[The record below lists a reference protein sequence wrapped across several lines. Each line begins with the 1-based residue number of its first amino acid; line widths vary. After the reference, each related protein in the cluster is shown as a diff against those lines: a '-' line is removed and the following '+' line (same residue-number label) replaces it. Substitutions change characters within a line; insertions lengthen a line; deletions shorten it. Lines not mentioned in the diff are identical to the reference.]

1 MTSELKS
8 MIGENYAE
16 QPSIPT
22 QNHQKELQRKTK
34 DYIKRQTGLKREL
47 IKLIGGV
54 PSIVERSN
62 HKVVKRSNWV
72 WSKFS
77 NPSRKDKLE
86 LEHWQRKED
95 VGKEYDTSFN
105 RSIEI
110 VEFTKDEYDKL
121 IKPNDRNW
129 NYEQTMYLWDLIKQY
144 QLKFVIIFDRFDEKT
159 YGERTVESLKDRYY
173 SVARTILEHRRLFDH
188 PIIKSGYNYEQEI
201 KRRTYLEKTMNK
213 SFAEL
218 KEENALIEMA
228 ENLNKKIEKNENF
241 EKALNQKLS
250 ELPPI
255 NQNNLIS
262 NTMTLDEGEN
272 TINTFSENKLMN
284 NNIENENP
292 NNKKIETFGE
302 GNNNG
307 QTFEDFLKDNI
318 TRNDSF
324 VYLRSQKLKHN
335 LPVSEKIQE
344 RVDNYM
350 KEFNIPEKLIPTA
363 KVEMAYDNLRNNVIL
378 YTSLKKYLDKKER
391 EYDYLQKKYQEFQQK
406 NLQLNPNNQMS
417 VAPHPPSNRSV
428 PRSDKNIQQGR
439 LVPGRPLPPP
449 EHKDDMSQIMQNK
462 NAQNINNNI
471 HSQVI
476 NNIKVNDMSG
486 INNAINQ
493 PNIDLKN
500 ISVNASNANTNTE
513 QQDNKQTGH
522 KEKKKRIPGTPKAR
536 KRKTANEEDAPA
548 EEEKEPK
555 SNSKKKKKG
564 TK

>member
-1 MTSELKS
+1 

-22 QNHQKELQRKTK
+22 QNQQKELQRKTK
-34 DYIKRQTGLKREL
+34 DYIKKQTGLKREL

-54 PSIVERSN
+54 PSIVERST

-77 NPSRKDKLE
+77 NPSRKDKLQ

-95 VGKEYDTSFN
+95 VGKEYDTSYN

-218 KEENALIEMA
+218 KEENYIMEMA

-241 EKALNQKLS
+241 EKVLNQKLS
-250 ELPPI
+250 ELPPV
-255 NQNNLIS
+255 NQNNLQQNAMSI
-262 NTMTLDEGEN
+262 DEGEN
-272 TINTFSENKLMN
+272 SINNFSENKLL
-284 NNIENENP
+284 NNIENEN
-292 NNKKIETFGE
+292 KKIESFGE
-302 GNNNG
+302 SNNNG

-378 YTSLKKYLDKKER
+378 YTSLKKYLDKKQK
-391 EYDYLQKKYQEFQQK
+391 EYDFLQKKYQEYQQK
-406 NLQLNPNNQMS
+406 NLQLNPNQVSMG
-417 VAPHPPSNRSV
+417 AHPQSNRNV
-428 PRSDKNIQQGR
+428 PRSDKNIPQIRSG
-439 LVPGRPLPPP
+439 VGRPLPPP
-449 EHKDDMSQIMQNK
+449 EHKEDIPIIIPNK
-462 NAQNINNNI
+462 NMQNINNI
-471 HSQVI
+471 SQVI
-476 NNIKVNDMSG
+476 KGNDLVA
-486 INNAINQ
+486 INNQIIQ
-493 PNIDLKN
+493 PNVDLKN
-500 ISVNASNANTNTE
+500 NSINASNVNTNNE
-513 QQDNKQTGH
+513 QQDSKQPGH
-522 KEKKKRIPGTPKAR
+522 KEKKKRMPGTPKAR
-536 KRKTANEEDAPA
+536 KRKNANDEDAPA

>member
-8 MIGENYAE
+8 MIGENYAD
-16 QPSIPT
+16 QAPIPSS
-22 QNHQKELQRKTK
+22 NHQKELERKTK
-34 DYIKRQTGLKREL
+34 DYIKKQTGLKREL

-54 PSIVERSN
+54 PSIVERST

-77 NPSRKDKLE
+77 NPSRKDKLQ

-95 VGKEYDTSFN
+95 VGKEYDTSYN

-218 KEENALIEMA
+218 KEENYIMEMA
-228 ENLNKKIEKNENF
+228 ENLNKKMEKNENF
-241 EKALNQKLS
+241 EKVLNQKSS
-250 ELPPI
+250 ELPPV
-255 NQNNLIS
+255 NQNNLQQNAMSI
-262 NTMTLDEGEN
+262 DEGEN
-272 TINTFSENKLMN
+272 SINNFSENKLL
-284 NNIENENP
+284 NNIENEN
-292 NNKKIETFGE
+292 KKIESFGE
-302 GNNNG
+302 SNNNG

-378 YTSLKKYLDKKER
+378 YTSLKKYLDKKQK
-391 EYDYLQKKYQEFQQK
+391 EYDFLQKKYQEYQQK
-406 NLQLNPNNQMS
+406 NLQLNPNQMS
-417 VAPHPPSNRSV
+417 MGAHPQSNRNV
-428 PRSDKNIQQGR
+428 PRSDKNIPQIRSG
-439 LVPGRPLPPP
+439 VGRPLPPP
-449 EHKDDMSQIMQNK
+449 EHKEDIPIIIPNK
-462 NAQNINNNI
+462 NMQNINNI
-471 HSQVI
+471 SQVI
-476 NNIKVNDMSG
+476 KGNDLVA
-486 INNAINQ
+486 INNQIIQ
-493 PNIDLKN
+493 PNVDLKN
-500 ISVNASNANTNTE
+500 NSINASNVNTNNE
-513 QQDNKQTGH
+513 QQDSKQPGH
-522 KEKKKRIPGTPKAR
+522 KEKKKRMPGTPKAR
-536 KRKTANEEDAPA
+536 KRKNANDEDAPA

>member
-8 MIGENYAE
+8 MIGENYAD
-16 QPSIPT
+16 QAPIPSS
-22 QNHQKELQRKTK
+22 NHQKELERKTK
-34 DYIKRQTGLKREL
+34 DYIKKQTGLKREL

-54 PSIVERSN
+54 PSIVERST

-77 NPSRKDKLE
+77 NPSRKDKLQ

-95 VGKEYDTSFN
+95 VGKEYDTSYN

-218 KEENALIEMA
+218 KEENYIMEMA
-228 ENLNKKIEKNENF
+228 ENLNKKMEKNENF
-241 EKALNQKLS
+241 EKVLNQKLS
-250 ELPPI
+250 ELPPV
-255 NQNNLIS
+255 NQNNLQQNAMSI
-262 NTMTLDEGEN
+262 DEGEN
-272 TINTFSENKLMN
+272 SINNFSENKLL
-284 NNIENENP
+284 NNIENEN
-292 NNKKIETFGE
+292 KKIESFGE
-302 GNNNG
+302 SNNNG

-378 YTSLKKYLDKKER
+378 YTSLKKYLDKKQK
-391 EYDYLQKKYQEFQQK
+391 EYDFLQKKYQEYQQK
-406 NLQLNPNNQMS
+406 NLQLNPNQVSMGT
-417 VAPHPPSNRSV
+417 HPQSNRNV
-428 PRSDKNIQQGR
+428 PRSDKNIPQIRSG
-439 LVPGRPLPPP
+439 VGRPLPPP
-449 EHKDDMSQIMQNK
+449 EHKEDVPIIIPNK
-462 NAQNINNNI
+462 NMQNINNI
-471 HSQVI
+471 SQVI
-476 NNIKVNDMSG
+476 KGNDLVS
-486 INNAINQ
+486 INNQIIQ
-493 PNIDLKN
+493 PNVDLKN
-500 ISVNASNANTNTE
+500 NSINASNVNTNNE
-513 QQDNKQTGH
+513 QQDSKQPGH
-522 KEKKKRIPGTPKAR
+522 KEKKKRMPGTPKAR
-536 KRKTANEEDAPA
+536 KRKNANDEDAPA

>member
-8 MIGENYAE
+8 MIGENYAD
-16 QPSIPT
+16 QAPIPSS
-22 QNHQKELQRKTK
+22 NHQKELERKTK
-34 DYIKRQTGLKREL
+34 DYIKKQTGLKREL

-54 PSIVERSN
+54 PSIVERST

-77 NPSRKDKLE
+77 NPSRKDKLQ

-95 VGKEYDTSFN
+95 VGKEYDTSYN

-218 KEENALIEMA
+218 KEENYIMEMA
-228 ENLNKKIEKNENF
+228 ENLNKKMEKNENF
-241 EKALNQKLS
+241 EKALKQKLN
-250 ELPPI
+250 ELPTI
-255 NQNNLIS
+255 SNNQNNL
-262 NTMTLDEGEN
+262 M
-272 TINTFSENKLMN
+272 
-284 NNIENENP
+284 NIEEGGDNIQEKMNVEP
-292 NNKKIETFGE
+292 FGE
-302 GNNNG
+302 TNNG
-307 QTFEDFLKDNI
+307 QTFEEFIKNNI

-324 VYLRSQKLKHN
+324 IYLRSQKLKRN

-350 KEFNIPEKLIPTA
+350 KEFNIPQKLIPTA

-378 YTSLKKYLDKKER
+378 YTTLKKYLDKKEK
-391 EYDYLQKKYQEFQQK
+391 ELAFLQKQYQDYQTKK
-406 NLQLNPNNQMS
+406 NPQGNPNPIPIQ
-417 VAPHPPSNRSV
+417 PHQALRSL
-428 PRSDKNIQQGR
+428 PKNDKNINQHK
-439 LVPGRPLPPP
+439 LPIARPLPSDIKEMELPLN
-449 EHKDDMSQIMQNK
+449 SQNK
-462 NAQNINNNI
+462 NNLNRNNQNI
-471 HSQVI
+471 QEI
-476 NNIKVNDMSG
+476 NNIISNEVSNG
-486 INNAINQ
+486 NNIINQ
-493 PNIDLKN
+493 TNNDLKN
-500 ISVNASNANTNTE
+500 NSTNVSVVNNTNE
-513 QQDNKQTGH
+513 QQDNKQGGH
-522 KEKKKRIPGTPKAR
+522 KEKKKRITGTPKAK
-536 KRKTANEEDAPA
+536 KRKNANEDDIID
-548 EEEKEPK
+548 EEKEQK

>member
-8 MIGENYAE
+8 MIGENYAD
-16 QPSIPT
+16 QAPIPSS
-22 QNHQKELQRKTK
+22 NHQKELERKTK
-34 DYIKRQTGLKREL
+34 DYIKKQTGLKREL

-54 PSIVERSN
+54 PSIVERST

-77 NPSRKDKLE
+77 NPSRKDKLQ

-95 VGKEYDTSFN
+95 VGKEYDTSYN

-218 KEENALIEMA
+218 KEENYIMEMA

-241 EKALNQKLS
+241 EKVLNQKLS
-250 ELPPI
+250 ELPPV
-255 NQNNLIS
+255 NQNNLQQNAMSI
-262 NTMTLDEGEN
+262 DEGEN
-272 TINTFSENKLMN
+272 SINNFSENKLL
-284 NNIENENP
+284 NNIENEN
-292 NNKKIETFGE
+292 KKIESFGE
-302 GNNNG
+302 SNNNG

-378 YTSLKKYLDKKER
+378 YTSLKKYLDKKQK
-391 EYDYLQKKYQEFQQK
+391 EYDFLQKKYQEYQQK
-406 NLQLNPNNQMS
+406 NLQLNPNQMS
-417 VAPHPPSNRSV
+417 MGAHPQSNRNV
-428 PRSDKNIQQGR
+428 PRSDKNIPQIRSG
-439 LVPGRPLPPP
+439 VGRPLPPP
-449 EHKDDMSQIMQNK
+449 EHKEDIPIIIPNK
-462 NAQNINNNI
+462 NMQNINNI
-471 HSQVI
+471 SQVI
-476 NNIKVNDMSG
+476 KGNDLVA
-486 INNAINQ
+486 INNQIIQ
-493 PNIDLKN
+493 PNVDLKN
-500 ISVNASNANTNTE
+500 NSINASNVNTNNE
-513 QQDNKQTGH
+513 QQDSKQPGH
-522 KEKKKRIPGTPKAR
+522 KEKKKRMPGTPKAR
-536 KRKTANEEDAPA
+536 KRKNANDEDAPA

>member
-16 QPSIPT
+16 QAPIPSS
-22 QNHQKELQRKTK
+22 NHQKELERKTK
-34 DYIKRQTGLKREL
+34 DYIKKQTGLKREL

-54 PSIVERSN
+54 PSIVERST

-77 NPSRKDKLE
+77 NPSRKDKLQ

-95 VGKEYDTSFN
+95 VGKEYDTSYN

-218 KEENALIEMA
+218 KEENYIMEMA
-228 ENLNKKIEKNENF
+228 ENLNKKMEKNENF
-241 EKALNQKLS
+241 EKVLNQKLS
-250 ELPPI
+250 ELPPV
-255 NQNNLIS
+255 NQNNLQQNAMSI
-262 NTMTLDEGEN
+262 DEGEN
-272 TINTFSENKLMN
+272 SINNFSENKLL
-284 NNIENENP
+284 NNIENEN
-292 NNKKIETFGE
+292 KKIESFGE
-302 GNNNG
+302 SNNNG

-378 YTSLKKYLDKKER
+378 YTSLKKYLDKKQK
-391 EYDYLQKKYQEFQQK
+391 EYDFLQKKYQEYQQK
-406 NLQLNPNNQMS
+406 NLQLNPNQVSMG
-417 VAPHPPSNRSV
+417 AHPQSNRNV
-428 PRSDKNIQQGR
+428 PRSDKNIPQIRSG
-439 LVPGRPLPPP
+439 VGRPLPPP
-449 EHKDDMSQIMQNK
+449 EHKEDVPIIIPNK
-462 NAQNINNNI
+462 NMQNINNI
-471 HSQVI
+471 SQVI
-476 NNIKVNDMSG
+476 KGNDLVA
-486 INNAINQ
+486 INNQIIQ
-493 PNIDLKN
+493 PNVDLKN
-500 ISVNASNANTNTE
+500 NSINASNVNTNNE
-513 QQDNKQTGH
+513 QQDSKQPGH
-522 KEKKKRIPGTPKAR
+522 KEKKKRMPGTPKAR
-536 KRKTANEEDAPA
+536 KRKNANDEDAPA

>member
-8 MIGENYAE
+8 MIGENYAD
-16 QPSIPT
+16 QAPIPSS
-22 QNHQKELQRKTK
+22 NHQKELERKTK
-34 DYIKRQTGLKREL
+34 DYIKKQTGLKREL

-54 PSIVERSN
+54 PSIVERST

-77 NPSRKDKLE
+77 NPSRKDKLQ

-95 VGKEYDTSFN
+95 VGKEYDTSYN

-218 KEENALIEMA
+218 KEENYIMEMA
-228 ENLNKKIEKNENF
+228 ENLNKKMEKNENF
-241 EKALNQKLS
+241 EKVLNQKLS
-250 ELPPI
+250 ELPPV
-255 NQNNLIS
+255 NQNNLQQNAMSI
-262 NTMTLDEGEN
+262 DEAEN
-272 TINTFSENKLMN
+272 SINNFSENKLL
-284 NNIENENP
+284 NNIENEN
-292 NNKKIETFGE
+292 KKIESFGE
-302 GNNNG
+302 SNNNG

-378 YTSLKKYLDKKER
+378 YTSLKKYLDKKQK
-391 EYDYLQKKYQEFQQK
+391 EYDFLQKKYQEYQQK
-406 NLQLNPNNQMS
+406 NLQLNPNQVSMG
-417 VAPHPPSNRSV
+417 AHPQSNRNV
-428 PRSDKNIQQGR
+428 PRSDKNIPQIRSG
-439 LVPGRPLPPP
+439 VGRPLPPP
-449 EHKDDMSQIMQNK
+449 EHKEDVPIIIPNK
-462 NAQNINNNI
+462 NMQNINNI
-471 HSQVI
+471 SQVI
-476 NNIKVNDMSG
+476 KGNDLVS
-486 INNAINQ
+486 INNQIIQ
-493 PNIDLKN
+493 PNVDLKN
-500 ISVNASNANTNTE
+500 NSINASNVNTNNE
-513 QQDNKQTGH
+513 QQDSKQPGH
-522 KEKKKRIPGTPKAR
+522 KEKKKRMPGTPKAR
-536 KRKTANEEDAPA
+536 KRKNANDEDAPA

>member
-8 MIGENYAE
+8 MIGENYAD
-16 QPSIPT
+16 QAPIPSS
-22 QNHQKELQRKTK
+22 NHQKELERKTK
-34 DYIKRQTGLKREL
+34 DYIKKQTGLKREL

-54 PSIVERSN
+54 PSIVERST

-77 NPSRKDKLE
+77 NPSRKDKLQ

-95 VGKEYDTSFN
+95 VGKEYDTSYN

-218 KEENALIEMA
+218 KEENYIMEMA

-241 EKALNQKLS
+241 EKVLNQKLS
-250 ELPPI
+250 ELPPV
-255 NQNNLIS
+255 NQNNLQQNAMSI
-262 NTMTLDEGEN
+262 DEGEN
-272 TINTFSENKLMN
+272 SINNFSENKLL
-284 NNIENENP
+284 NNIENEN
-292 NNKKIETFGE
+292 KKIESFGE
-302 GNNNG
+302 SNNNG

-378 YTSLKKYLDKKER
+378 YTSLKKYLDKKQK
-391 EYDYLQKKYQEFQQK
+391 EYDFLQKKYQEYQQK
-406 NLQLNPNNQMS
+406 NLQLNPNQVSMG
-417 VAPHPPSNRSV
+417 AHPQSNRNV
-428 PRSDKNIQQGR
+428 PRSDKNIPQIRSG
-439 LVPGRPLPPP
+439 VGRPLPPP
-449 EHKDDMSQIMQNK
+449 EHKEDIPIIIPNK
-462 NAQNINNNI
+462 NMQNINNI
-471 HSQVI
+471 SQVI
-476 NNIKVNDMSG
+476 KGNDLVS
-486 INNAINQ
+486 INNQIIQ
-493 PNIDLKN
+493 PNVDLKN
-500 ISVNASNANTNTE
+500 NSINASNVNTNNE
-513 QQDNKQTGH
+513 QQDSKQPGH
-522 KEKKKRIPGTPKAR
+522 KEKKKRMPGTPKAR
-536 KRKTANEEDAPA
+536 KRKNANDEDAPA

>member
-8 MIGENYAE
+8 MIGENYAD
-16 QPSIPT
+16 QAPIPSS
-22 QNHQKELQRKTK
+22 NHQKELERKTK
-34 DYIKRQTGLKREL
+34 DYIKKQTGLKREL

-54 PSIVERSN
+54 PSIVERST

-77 NPSRKDKLE
+77 NPSRKDKLQ

-95 VGKEYDTSFN
+95 VGKEYDTSYN

-218 KEENALIEMA
+218 KEENYIMEMA
-228 ENLNKKIEKNENF
+228 ENLNKKMEKNENF
-241 EKALNQKLS
+241 EKVLNQKLS
-250 ELPPI
+250 ELPPV
-255 NQNNLIS
+255 NQNNLQQNAMSI
-262 NTMTLDEGEN
+262 DEGEN
-272 TINTFSENKLMN
+272 SINNFSENKLL
-284 NNIENENP
+284 NNIENEN
-292 NNKKIETFGE
+292 KKIESYGE
-302 GNNNG
+302 SNNNG

-378 YTSLKKYLDKKER
+378 YTSLKKYLDKKQK
-391 EYDYLQKKYQEFQQK
+391 EYDFLQKKYQEYQQK
-406 NLQLNPNNQMS
+406 NLQLNPNQVSMG
-417 VAPHPPSNRSV
+417 AHPQSNRNV
-428 PRSDKNIQQGR
+428 PRSDKNIPQIRSG
-439 LVPGRPLPPP
+439 VGRPLPPP
-449 EHKDDMSQIMQNK
+449 EHKEDVPIIIPNK
-462 NAQNINNNI
+462 NMQNINNI
-471 HSQVI
+471 SQVI
-476 NNIKVNDMSG
+476 KGNDLVS
-486 INNAINQ
+486 INNQIIQ
-493 PNIDLKN
+493 PNVDLKN
-500 ISVNASNANTNTE
+500 NSINASNVNTNNE
-513 QQDNKQTGH
+513 QQDSKQPGH
-522 KEKKKRIPGTPKAR
+522 KEKKKRMPGTPKAR
-536 KRKTANEEDAPA
+536 KRKNANDEDAPA

>member
-16 QPSIPT
+16 QAPIPSS
-22 QNHQKELQRKTK
+22 NHQKELERKTK
-34 DYIKRQTGLKREL
+34 DYIKKQTGLKREL

-54 PSIVERSN
+54 PSIVERST

-77 NPSRKDKLE
+77 NPSRKDKLQ

-95 VGKEYDTSFN
+95 VGKEYDTSYN

-218 KEENALIEMA
+218 KEENYIMEMA
-228 ENLNKKIEKNENF
+228 ENLNKKMEKNENF
-241 EKALNQKLS
+241 EKVLNQKLS
-250 ELPPI
+250 ELPPV
-255 NQNNLIS
+255 NQNNLQQNAMSI
-262 NTMTLDEGEN
+262 DEGEN
-272 TINTFSENKLMN
+272 SINNFSENKLL
-284 NNIENENP
+284 NNIENEN
-292 NNKKIETFGE
+292 KKIESYGE
-302 GNNNG
+302 SNNNG

-378 YTSLKKYLDKKER
+378 YTSLKKYLDKKQK
-391 EYDYLQKKYQEFQQK
+391 EYDFLQKKYQEYQQK
-406 NLQLNPNNQMS
+406 NLQLNPNQVSMG
-417 VAPHPPSNRSV
+417 AHPQSNRNV
-428 PRSDKNIQQGR
+428 PRSDKNIPQIRSG
-439 LVPGRPLPPP
+439 VGRPLPPP
-449 EHKDDMSQIMQNK
+449 EHKEDVPIIIPNK
-462 NAQNINNNI
+462 NMQNINNI
-471 HSQVI
+471 SQVI
-476 NNIKVNDMSG
+476 KGNDLVS
-486 INNAINQ
+486 INNQIIQ
-493 PNIDLKN
+493 PNVDLKN
-500 ISVNASNANTNTE
+500 NSINASNVNTNNE
-513 QQDNKQTGH
+513 QQDSKQPGH
-522 KEKKKRIPGTPKAR
+522 KEKKKRMPGTPKAR
-536 KRKTANEEDAPA
+536 KRKNANDEDAPA

>member
-8 MIGENYAE
+8 MLGENYAE
-16 QPSIPT
+16 QSSLPS

-34 DYIKRQTGLKREL
+34 DYIKKQTGLKREL

-54 PSIVERSN
+54 PSIVERST

-77 NPSRKDKLE
+77 NPSRKDKLQ

-95 VGKEYDTSFN
+95 VGKEYDTSYN

-218 KEENALIEMA
+218 KEENYIMEMA
-228 ENLNKKIEKNENF
+228 ENLNKKMEKNENF
-241 EKALNQKLS
+241 EKVLNQKLS
-250 ELPPI
+250 ELPPV
-255 NQNNLIS
+255 NQNNLQQNAMSI
-262 NTMTLDEGEN
+262 DEGEN
-272 TINTFSENKLMN
+272 SINNFSENKLL
-284 NNIENENP
+284 NNIENEN
-292 NNKKIETFGE
+292 KKIESFGE
-302 GNNNG
+302 SNNNG

-378 YTSLKKYLDKKER
+378 YTSLKKYLDKKQK
-391 EYDYLQKKYQEFQQK
+391 EYDFLQKKYQEYQQK
-406 NLQLNPNNQMS
+406 NLQLNPNQVSMG
-417 VAPHPPSNRSV
+417 AHPQSNRNV
-428 PRSDKNIQQGR
+428 PRSDKNIPQIRSG
-439 LVPGRPLPPP
+439 VGRPLPPP
-449 EHKDDMSQIMQNK
+449 EHKEDVPIIIPNK
-462 NAQNINNNI
+462 NMQNINNI
-471 HSQVI
+471 SQVI
-476 NNIKVNDMSG
+476 KGNDLVS
-486 INNAINQ
+486 INNQIIQ
-493 PNIDLKN
+493 PNVELKN
-500 ISVNASNANTNTE
+500 NSINASNVNTNNE
-513 QQDNKQTGH
+513 QQDSKQPGH
-522 KEKKKRIPGTPKAR
+522 KEKKKRMPGTPKAR
-536 KRKTANEEDAPA
+536 KRKNANDEDAPV

>member
-16 QPSIPT
+16 QAPIPSS
-22 QNHQKELQRKTK
+22 NHQKELERKTK
-34 DYIKRQTGLKREL
+34 DYIKKQTGLKREL

-54 PSIVERSN
+54 PSIVERST

-77 NPSRKDKLE
+77 NPSRKDKLQ

-95 VGKEYDTSFN
+95 VGKEYDTSYN

-218 KEENALIEMA
+218 KEENYIMEMA
-228 ENLNKKIEKNENF
+228 ENLNKKMEKNENF
-241 EKALNQKLS
+241 EKVLNQKLS
-250 ELPPI
+250 ELPPV
-255 NQNNLIS
+255 NQNNLQQNAMSI
-262 NTMTLDEGEN
+262 DEGEN
-272 TINTFSENKLMN
+272 SINNFSENKLL
-284 NNIENENP
+284 NNIENEN
-292 NNKKIETFGE
+292 KKIESFGE
-302 GNNNG
+302 SNNNG

-378 YTSLKKYLDKKER
+378 YTSLKKYLDKKQK
-391 EYDYLQKKYQEFQQK
+391 EYDFLQKKYQEYQQK
-406 NLQLNPNNQMS
+406 NLQLNPNQVSMG
-417 VAPHPPSNRSV
+417 AHPQSNRNV
-428 PRSDKNIQQGR
+428 PRSDKNIPQIRSG
-439 LVPGRPLPPP
+439 VGRPLPPP
-449 EHKDDMSQIMQNK
+449 EHKEDVPIIIPNK
-462 NAQNINNNI
+462 NMQNINNI
-471 HSQVI
+471 SQVI
-476 NNIKVNDMSG
+476 KGNDLVS
-486 INNAINQ
+486 INNQIIQ
-493 PNIDLKN
+493 PNVDLKN
-500 ISVNASNANTNTE
+500 NSINASNVNTNNE
-513 QQDNKQTGH
+513 QQDSKQPGH
-522 KEKKKRIPGTPKAR
+522 KEKKKRMPGTPKAR
-536 KRKTANEEDAPA
+536 KRKNANDEDAPA

>member
-8 MIGENYAE
+8 MIGENYAD
-16 QPSIPT
+16 QAPIPSS
-22 QNHQKELQRKTK
+22 NHQKELERKTK
-34 DYIKRQTGLKREL
+34 DYIKKQTGLKREL

-54 PSIVERSN
+54 PSIVERST

-77 NPSRKDKLE
+77 NPSRKDKLQ

-95 VGKEYDTSFN
+95 VGKEYDTSYN

-218 KEENALIEMA
+218 KEENYIMEMA
-228 ENLNKKIEKNENF
+228 ENLNKKMEKNENF
-241 EKALNQKLS
+241 EKVLNQKLS
-250 ELPPI
+250 ELPPV
-255 NQNNLIS
+255 NQNNLQQNAMSI
-262 NTMTLDEGEN
+262 DEGEN
-272 TINTFSENKLMN
+272 SINNFSENKLL
-284 NNIENENP
+284 NNIENEN
-292 NNKKIETFGE
+292 KKIESYGE
-302 GNNNG
+302 SNNNG

-378 YTSLKKYLDKKER
+378 YTSLKKYLDKKQK
-391 EYDYLQKKYQEFQQK
+391 EYDFLQKKYQEYQQK
-406 NLQLNPNNQMS
+406 NLQLNPNQVSMG
-417 VAPHPPSNRSV
+417 AHPQSNRNV
-428 PRSDKNIQQGR
+428 PRSDKNIPQIRSG
-439 LVPGRPLPPP
+439 VGRPLPPP
-449 EHKDDMSQIMQNK
+449 EHKEDVPIIIPNK
-462 NAQNINNNI
+462 NMQNINNI
-471 HSQVI
+471 SQVI
-476 NNIKVNDMSG
+476 KGNDLVS
-486 INNAINQ
+486 INNQIIQ
-493 PNIDLKN
+493 PNVDLKN
-500 ISVNASNANTNTE
+500 NSINASNVNSNNE
-513 QQDNKQTGH
+513 QQDSKQPGH
-522 KEKKKRIPGTPKAR
+522 KEKKKRMPGTPKAR
-536 KRKTANEEDAPA
+536 KRKNANDEDAPA

>member
-1 MTSELKS
+1 
-8 MIGENYAE
+8 MIGENYAD
-16 QPSIPT
+16 QAPIPSS
-22 QNHQKELQRKTK
+22 NHQKELERKTK
-34 DYIKRQTGLKREL
+34 DYIKKQTGLKREL

-54 PSIVERSN
+54 PSIVERST

-77 NPSRKDKLE
+77 NPSRKDKLQ

-95 VGKEYDTSFN
+95 VGKEYDTSYN

-218 KEENALIEMA
+218 KEENYIMEMA
-228 ENLNKKIEKNENF
+228 ENLNKKMEKNENF
-241 EKALNQKLS
+241 EKVLNQKLS
-250 ELPPI
+250 ELPPV
-255 NQNNLIS
+255 NQNNLQQNAMSI
-262 NTMTLDEGEN
+262 DEGEN
-272 TINTFSENKLMN
+272 SINNFSENKLL
-284 NNIENENP
+284 NNIENEN
-292 NNKKIETFGE
+292 KKIESYGE
-302 GNNNG
+302 SNNNG

-378 YTSLKKYLDKKER
+378 YTSLKKYLDKKQK
-391 EYDYLQKKYQEFQQK
+391 EYDFLQKKYQEYQQK
-406 NLQLNPNNQMS
+406 NLQLNPNQVSMG
-417 VAPHPPSNRSV
+417 AHPQSNRNV
-428 PRSDKNIQQGR
+428 PRSDKNIPQIRSG
-439 LVPGRPLPPP
+439 VGRPLPPP
-449 EHKDDMSQIMQNK
+449 EHKEDVPIIIPNK
-462 NAQNINNNI
+462 NMQNINNI
-471 HSQVI
+471 SQVI
-476 NNIKVNDMSG
+476 KGNDLVS
-486 INNAINQ
+486 INNQIIQ
-493 PNIDLKN
+493 PNVDLKN
-500 ISVNASNANTNTE
+500 NSINASNVNTNNE
-513 QQDNKQTGH
+513 QQDSKQPGH
-522 KEKKKRIPGTPKAR
+522 KEKKKRMPGTPKAR
-536 KRKTANEEDAPA
+536 KRKNANDEDAPA

>member
-8 MIGENYAE
+8 MIGENYAD
-16 QPSIPT
+16 QAPIPSS
-22 QNHQKELQRKTK
+22 NHQKELERKTK
-34 DYIKRQTGLKREL
+34 DYIKKQTGLKREL

-54 PSIVERSN
+54 PSIVERST

-77 NPSRKDKLE
+77 NPSRKDKLQ

-95 VGKEYDTSFN
+95 VGKEYDTSYN

-218 KEENALIEMA
+218 KEENYIMEMA
-228 ENLNKKIEKNENF
+228 ENLNKKMEKNENF
-241 EKALNQKLS
+241 EKVLNQKLS
-250 ELPPI
+250 ELPPV
-255 NQNNLIS
+255 NQNNLQQNAMSI
-262 NTMTLDEGEN
+262 DEGEN
-272 TINTFSENKLMN
+272 SINNFSENKLL
-284 NNIENENP
+284 NNIENEN
-292 NNKKIETFGE
+292 KKIESFGE
-302 GNNNG
+302 SNNNG

-378 YTSLKKYLDKKER
+378 YTSLKKYLDKKQK
-391 EYDYLQKKYQEFQQK
+391 EYDFLQKKYQEYQQK
-406 NLQLNPNNQMS
+406 NLQLNPNQMS
-417 VAPHPPSNRSV
+417 MGAHPQSNRNV
-428 PRSDKNIQQGR
+428 PRSDKNIPQIRSG
-439 LVPGRPLPPP
+439 VGRPLPPP
-449 EHKDDMSQIMQNK
+449 EHKEDVPIIIPNK
-462 NAQNINNNI
+462 NMQNINNI
-471 HSQVI
+471 SQVI
-476 NNIKVNDMSG
+476 KGNDLVA
-486 INNAINQ
+486 INNQIIQ
-493 PNIDLKN
+493 PNVDLKN
-500 ISVNASNANTNTE
+500 NSINASNVNTNNE
-513 QQDNKQTGH
+513 QQDSKQPGH
-522 KEKKKRIPGTPKAR
+522 KEKKKRMPGTPKAR
-536 KRKTANEEDAPA
+536 KRKNANDEDAPA

>member
-34 DYIKRQTGLKREL
+34 DYLKKQTGLKREL

-54 PSIVERSN
+54 PSIVERST

-77 NPSRKDKLE
+77 NPSRKDKLQ

-95 VGKEYDTSFN
+95 VGKEYDTSYN

-218 KEENALIEMA
+218 KEENYIMEMA
-228 ENLNKKIEKNENF
+228 ENLNKKMEKNENF
-241 EKALNQKLS
+241 EKVLNQKLS
-250 ELPPI
+250 ELPPV
-255 NQNNLIS
+255 NQNNLQQNAMSI
-262 NTMTLDEGEN
+262 DEGEN
-272 TINTFSENKLMN
+272 SINNFSENKLL
-284 NNIENENP
+284 NNIENEN
-292 NNKKIETFGE
+292 KKIESYGE
-302 GNNNG
+302 SNNNG

-378 YTSLKKYLDKKER
+378 YTSLKKYLDKKQK
-391 EYDYLQKKYQEFQQK
+391 EYDFLQKKYQEYQQK
-406 NLQLNPNNQMS
+406 NLQLNPNQVSMG
-417 VAPHPPSNRSV
+417 AHPQSNRNV
-428 PRSDKNIQQGR
+428 PRSDKNIPQIRSG
-439 LVPGRPLPPP
+439 VGRPLPPP
-449 EHKDDMSQIMQNK
+449 EHKEDVPIIIPNK
-462 NAQNINNNI
+462 NMQNINNI
-471 HSQVI
+471 SQVI
-476 NNIKVNDMSG
+476 KGNDLVS
-486 INNAINQ
+486 INNQIIQ
-493 PNIDLKN
+493 PNVDLKN
-500 ISVNASNANTNTE
+500 NSINASNVNTNNE
-513 QQDNKQTGH
+513 QQDSKQPGH
-522 KEKKKRIPGTPKAR
+522 KEKKKRMPGTPKAR
-536 KRKTANEEDAPA
+536 KRKNANDEDAPA

>member
-54 PSIVERSN
+54 PSIVERST

-77 NPSRKDKLE
+77 NPSRKDKLQ

-95 VGKEYDTSFN
+95 VGKEYDTSYN

-218 KEENALIEMA
+218 KEENYIMEMA
-228 ENLNKKIEKNENF
+228 ENLNKKMEKNENF
-241 EKALNQKLS
+241 EKVLNQKLS
-250 ELPPI
+250 ELPPV
-255 NQNNLIS
+255 NQNNLQQNAMSI
-262 NTMTLDEGEN
+262 DEGEN
-272 TINTFSENKLMN
+272 SINNFSENKLL
-284 NNIENENP
+284 NNIENEN
-292 NNKKIETFGE
+292 KKIESFGE
-302 GNNNG
+302 SNNNG

-378 YTSLKKYLDKKER
+378 YTSLKKYLDKKQK
-391 EYDYLQKKYQEFQQK
+391 EYDFLQKKYQEYQQK
-406 NLQLNPNNQMS
+406 NLQLNPNQVSMG
-417 VAPHPPSNRSV
+417 AHPQSNRNV
-428 PRSDKNIQQGR
+428 PRSDKNIPQIRSG
-439 LVPGRPLPPP
+439 VGRPLPPP
-449 EHKDDMSQIMQNK
+449 EHKEDVPIIIPNK
-462 NAQNINNNI
+462 NMQNINNI
-471 HSQVI
+471 SQVI
-476 NNIKVNDMSG
+476 KGNDLVA
-486 INNAINQ
+486 INNQIIQ
-493 PNIDLKN
+493 PNVDLKN
-500 ISVNASNANTNTE
+500 NSINASNVNTNNE
-513 QQDNKQTGH
+513 QQDSKQPGH
-522 KEKKKRIPGTPKAR
+522 KEKKKRMPGTPKAR
-536 KRKTANEEDAPA
+536 KRKNANDEDAPA

>member
-8 MIGENYAE
+8 MIGENYAD
-16 QPSIPT
+16 QAPIPSS
-22 QNHQKELQRKTK
+22 NHQKELERKTK
-34 DYIKRQTGLKREL
+34 DYIKKQTGLKREL

-54 PSIVERSN
+54 PSIVERST

-77 NPSRKDKLE
+77 NPSRKDKLQ

-95 VGKEYDTSFN
+95 VGKEYDTSYN

-218 KEENALIEMA
+218 KEENYIMEMA
-228 ENLNKKIEKNENF
+228 ENLNKKMEKNENF
-241 EKALNQKLS
+241 EKVLNQKLS
-250 ELPPI
+250 ELPPV
-255 NQNNLIS
+255 NQNNLQQNAMSI
-262 NTMTLDEGEN
+262 DEGEN
-272 TINTFSENKLMN
+272 SINNFSENKLL
-284 NNIENENP
+284 NNIENEN
-292 NNKKIETFGE
+292 KKIESFSE
-302 GNNNG
+302 SNNNG

-378 YTSLKKYLDKKER
+378 YTSLKKYLDKKQK
-391 EYDYLQKKYQEFQQK
+391 EYDFLQKKYQEYQQK
-406 NLQLNPNNQMS
+406 NLQLNPNQVSMG
-417 VAPHPPSNRSV
+417 AHPQSNRNV
-428 PRSDKNIQQGR
+428 PRSDKNIPQIRSG
-439 LVPGRPLPPP
+439 VGRPLPPP
-449 EHKDDMSQIMQNK
+449 EHKEDVPIIIPNK
-462 NAQNINNNI
+462 NMQNINNI
-471 HSQVI
+471 SQVI
-476 NNIKVNDMSG
+476 KGNDLVS
-486 INNAINQ
+486 INNQIIQ
-493 PNIDLKN
+493 PNVDLKN
-500 ISVNASNANTNTE
+500 NSINASNVNTNNE
-513 QQDNKQTGH
+513 QQDSKQPGH
-522 KEKKKRIPGTPKAR
+522 KEKKKRMPGTPKAR
-536 KRKTANEEDAPA
+536 KRKNANDEDAPA

>member
-8 MIGENYAE
+8 MIGENYAD
-16 QPSIPT
+16 QAPIPSS
-22 QNHQKELQRKTK
+22 NHQKELERKTK
-34 DYIKRQTGLKREL
+34 DYIKKQTGLKREL

-54 PSIVERSN
+54 PSIVERST

-77 NPSRKDKLE
+77 NPSRKDKLQ

-95 VGKEYDTSFN
+95 VGKEYDTSYN

-218 KEENALIEMA
+218 KEENYIMEMA
-228 ENLNKKIEKNENF
+228 ENLNKKMEKNENF
-241 EKALNQKLS
+241 EKVLNQKLS
-250 ELPPI
+250 ELPPV
-255 NQNNLIS
+255 NQNNLQQNAMSI
-262 NTMTLDEGEN
+262 DEGEN
-272 TINTFSENKLMN
+272 SINNFSENKLL
-284 NNIENENP
+284 NNIENEN
-292 NNKKIETFGE
+292 KKIESFGE
-302 GNNNG
+302 SNNNG

-378 YTSLKKYLDKKER
+378 YTSLKKYLDKKQK
-391 EYDYLQKKYQEFQQK
+391 EYDFLQKKYQEYQQK
-406 NLQLNPNNQMS
+406 NLQLNPNQVSMG
-417 VAPHPPSNRSV
+417 AHPQSNRNV
-428 PRSDKNIQQGR
+428 PRSDKNIPQIRSG
-439 LVPGRPLPPP
+439 VGRPLPPP
-449 EHKDDMSQIMQNK
+449 EHKEDVPIIIPNK
-462 NAQNINNNI
+462 NMQNINNI
-471 HSQVI
+471 SQVI
-476 NNIKVNDMSG
+476 KGNDLVS
-486 INNAINQ
+486 INNQIIQ
-493 PNIDLKN
+493 PNVDLKN
-500 ISVNASNANTNTE
+500 NSINASNVNTNNE
-513 QQDNKQTGH
+513 QQDSKQPGH
-522 KEKKKRIPGTPKAR
+522 KEKKKRMPGTPKAR
-536 KRKTANEEDAPA
+536 KRKNANDEDAPA

>member
-8 MIGENYAE
+8 MLGENYAE
-16 QPSIPT
+16 QAPLPS
-22 QNHQKELQRKTK
+22 QNHQKELERRTR

-62 HKVVKRSNWV
+62 IKIKKKSNWV

-77 NPSRKDKLE
+77 NPSRVDRLQ

-95 VGKEYDTSFN
+95 VGKDYDTTFN
-105 RSIEI
+105 TKVEI
-110 VEFTKDEYDKL
+110 VEFTKEEYDKL

-144 QLKFVIIFDRFDEKT
+144 QLKFVVIFDRFDEQT

-173 SVARTILEHRRLFDH
+173 SVARTILEHRKLFDH

-218 KEENALIEMA
+218 KEENYLMEMA

-241 EKALNQKLS
+241 EKALHQKLS
-250 ELPPI
+250 ELPPPSQNA
-255 NQNNLIS
+255 NQISMNLEDGDNS
-262 NTMTLDEGEN
+262 
-272 TINTFSENKLMN
+272 INTFSENK
-284 NNIENENP
+284 NP
-292 NNKKIETFGE
+292 NLDNDANKKMNVEPFGE
-302 GNNNG
+302 VNNG
-307 QTFEDFLKDNI
+307 QTFEDFIKNNI

-350 KEFNIPEKLIPTA
+350 KEFNIPQKLIPTA

-378 YTSLKKYLDKKER
+378 YTSLKKYLDKKEK
-391 EYDYLQKKYQEFQQK
+391 EYAFLQKKYQEYQAKLAQQ
-406 NLQLNPNNQMS
+406 NPNQMGMP
-417 VAPHPPSNRSV
+417 PHPQQSRSV
-428 PRSDKNIQQGR
+428 QRPDKNFTQIKNANTR
-439 LVPGRPLPPP
+439 LVLSDPKEQDL
-449 EHKDDMSQIMQNK
+449 SSNTQNK
-462 NAQNINNNI
+462 NVPNINNNHI
-471 HSQVI
+471 QNLNI
-476 NNIKVNDMSG
+476 IKVNDPSTL
-486 INNAINQ
+486 NNAINQ
-493 PNIDLKN
+493 PNNEIKN
-500 ISVNASNANTNTE
+500 NGNNNNTNVNSE
-513 QQDNKQTGH
+513 QQDSKQAGH
-522 KEKKKRIPGTPKAR
+522 KEKRKRIPGTPKAR
-536 KRKTANEEDAPA
+536 KRKSANEEDAP
-548 EEEKEPK
+548 EEEKEQK

>member
-8 MIGENYAE
+8 MIGENYAD
-16 QPSIPT
+16 QAPIPSS
-22 QNHQKELQRKTK
+22 NHQKELERKTK
-34 DYIKRQTGLKREL
+34 DYIKKQTGLKREL

-54 PSIVERSN
+54 PSIVERST

-77 NPSRKDKLE
+77 NPSRKDKLQ

-95 VGKEYDTSFN
+95 VGKEYDTSYN

-218 KEENALIEMA
+218 KEENYIMEMA
-228 ENLNKKIEKNENF
+228 ENLNKKMEKNENF
-241 EKALNQKLS
+241 EKVLNQKLS
-250 ELPPI
+250 ELPPV
-255 NQNNLIS
+255 NQNNLQQNAMSI
-262 NTMTLDEGEN
+262 DEGEN
-272 TINTFSENKLMN
+272 SINNFSENKLL
-284 NNIENENP
+284 NNIENEN
-292 NNKKIETFGE
+292 KKIESYGE
-302 GNNNG
+302 SNNNG

-378 YTSLKKYLDKKER
+378 YTSLKKYLDKKQK
-391 EYDYLQKKYQEFQQK
+391 EYDFLQKKYQEYQQK
-406 NLQLNPNNQMS
+406 NLQLNPNQVSMG
-417 VAPHPPSNRSV
+417 AHPQSNRNV
-428 PRSDKNIQQGR
+428 PRSDKNIPQIRSG
-439 LVPGRPLPPP
+439 VGRPLPPP
-449 EHKDDMSQIMQNK
+449 EHKEDVPIIIPNK
-462 NAQNINNNI
+462 NMQNINNI
-471 HSQVI
+471 SQVI
-476 NNIKVNDMSG
+476 KGNDLVA
-486 INNAINQ
+486 INNQIIQ
-493 PNIDLKN
+493 PNVDLKN
-500 ISVNASNANTNTE
+500 NSINASNVNTNNE
-513 QQDNKQTGH
+513 QQDSKQPGH
-522 KEKKKRIPGTPKAR
+522 KEKKKRMPGTPKAR
-536 KRKTANEEDAPA
+536 KRKNANDEDAPA

>member
-8 MIGENYAE
+8 MIGENYAD
-16 QPSIPT
+16 QAPIPSS
-22 QNHQKELQRKTK
+22 NHQKELERKTK
-34 DYIKRQTGLKREL
+34 DYIKKQTGLKREL

-54 PSIVERSN
+54 PSIVERST

-77 NPSRKDKLE
+77 NPSRKDKLQ

-95 VGKEYDTSFN
+95 VGKEYDTSYN

-218 KEENALIEMA
+218 KEENYIMEMA
-228 ENLNKKIEKNENF
+228 ENLNKKMEKNENF
-241 EKALNQKLS
+241 EKVLNQKLS
-250 ELPPI
+250 ELPPV
-255 NQNNLIS
+255 NQNNLQQNAMSI
-262 NTMTLDEGEN
+262 DEGEN
-272 TINTFSENKLMN
+272 SINNFSENKLL
-284 NNIENENP
+284 NNIENEN
-292 NNKKIETFGE
+292 KKIESFGE
-302 GNNNG
+302 SNNNG

-378 YTSLKKYLDKKER
+378 YTSLKKYLDKKQK
-391 EYDYLQKKYQEFQQK
+391 EYDFLQKKYQEYQQK
-406 NLQLNPNNQMS
+406 NLQLNPNQVSMG
-417 VAPHPPSNRSV
+417 AHPQSNRNV
-428 PRSDKNIQQGR
+428 PRSDKNIPQIRSGVGR
-439 LVPGRPLPPP
+439 SLPPP
-449 EHKDDMSQIMQNK
+449 EHKEDVPIIIPNK
-462 NAQNINNNI
+462 NMQNINNI
-471 HSQVI
+471 SQVI
-476 NNIKVNDMSG
+476 KGNDLVS
-486 INNAINQ
+486 INNQIIQ
-493 PNIDLKN
+493 PNVDLKN
-500 ISVNASNANTNTE
+500 NSINASNVNTNNE
-513 QQDNKQTGH
+513 QQDSKQPGH
-522 KEKKKRIPGTPKAR
+522 KEKKKRMPGTPKAR
-536 KRKTANEEDAPA
+536 KRKNANDEDAPA